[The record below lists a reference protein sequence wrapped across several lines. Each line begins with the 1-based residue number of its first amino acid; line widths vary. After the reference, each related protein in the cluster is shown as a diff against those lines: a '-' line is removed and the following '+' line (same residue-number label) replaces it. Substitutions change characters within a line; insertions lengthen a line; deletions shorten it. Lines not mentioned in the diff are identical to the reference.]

1 MTGVSVW
8 RLLDRADRV
17 LVNQLRALIDRIDP
31 VPVEVLVLADSLGQR
46 IAQRSDAMV
55 LAS

>member
-8 RLLDRADRV
+8 RLLGRDDRV

-46 IAQRSDAMV
+46 IAVRPDAMV
-55 LAS
+55 CMG